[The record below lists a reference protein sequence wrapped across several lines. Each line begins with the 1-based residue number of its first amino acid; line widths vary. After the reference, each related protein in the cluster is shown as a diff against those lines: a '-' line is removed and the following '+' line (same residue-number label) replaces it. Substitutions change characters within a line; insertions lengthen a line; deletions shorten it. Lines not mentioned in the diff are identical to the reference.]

1 MKLVGENKHF
11 HMIFIYEKF
20 NNLNEKKLSTTQLW
34 DHLGQ
39 LYDLQE
45 LVLELI
51 KQKNKNKNKN
61 TFLIS

>member
-1 MKLVGENKHF
+1 
-11 HMIFIYEKF
+11 MIFIYEKF